1 MKNIFSSENSN
12 NTKWQFNPDNKYSL
26 RIKKNETK
34 VDSKPIIIAIIDNGV
49 NFNESDIRTTQFIN
63 EGEIPNNFLTS
74 IKKLHFVDF

>member
-1 MKNIFSSENSN
+1 LKNIFSSENSN

-26 RIKKNETK
+26 RIKNNETK